1 MKLTLPKTLIFSAL
15 LLSGVNVVSAV
26 SVLTTL
32 TSNLPEFTQDDYM
45 LGNYL
50 IQPFTTGDAA
60 SLSKLQISSNSGW
73 NLANTPTVSL
83 LDSGRNIVA
92 DFVYQS
98 SAYELV
104 TYSVSSNGGSGY
116 ALTAAKT
123 YFIQINGGSG
133 YLNVTTSPSQTG
145 LPNWT
150 IGDGFFT
157 GFDSTASAQSSQIL
171 KFSLSGSG
179 QVPEPATGSLLVVG
193 FGFFALARRFKRS

>member
-32 TSNLPEFTQDDYM
+32 TSNLPESNQDDYM

-60 SLSKLQISSNSGW
+60 SLMQLQISSYSGW
-73 NLANTPTVSL
+73 NVANTPTVSL

-104 TYSVSSNGGSGY
+104 TYSVSSNGGSSY
-116 ALTAAKT
+116 ALTAAET

-133 YLNVTTSPSQTG
+133 YLNVTDSPSQTG

-171 KFSLSGSG
+171 QFSLSG

-193 FGFFALARRFKRS
+193 LGFFALARRFRRA

>member
-1 MKLTLPKTLIFSAL
+1 MKFKIPKIFISSAL
-15 LLSGVNVVSAV
+15 LLFGVNVVSAV

-83 LDSGRNIVA
+83 LDSGRNTVA

-104 TYSVSSNGGSGY
+104 TYSVSSNGGSSY
-116 ALTAAKT
+116 ALTAAET

-133 YLNVTTSPSQTG
+133 YLNVTTIPIQTG
-145 LPNWT
+145 LSGWT
-150 IGDGFFT
+150 IGDVSYHGV
-157 GFDSTASAQSSQIL
+157 DSSASTPSIQIL
-171 KFSLSGSG
+171 QFSLSG

>member
-1 MKLTLPKTLIFSAL
+1 MKFKTPKILISSAL
-15 LLSGVNVVSAV
+15 LLLGVNVVSAV

-45 LGNYL
+45 LGRGYL

-73 NLANTPTVSL
+73 PLAYTPTVSL

-104 TYSVSSNGGSGY
+104 TYSVSSNGGSSY
-116 ALTAAKT
+116 ALTAAET

-133 YLNVTTSPSQTG
+133 YLNVVTSPSQTG

-150 IGDGFFT
+150 IGDSFYT
-157 GFDSTASAQSSQIL
+157 GLDSSASYQGGQIL
-171 KFSLSGSG
+171 KFSLSG

>member
-15 LLSGVNVVSAV
+15 LLSGVNVVSAA

-45 LGNYL
+45 LGGWYL

-73 NLANTPTVSL
+73 NLAYTPTVSL

-104 TYSVSSNGGSGY
+104 NYSVSSNGGSSY
-116 ALTAAKT
+116 ALEAAKT
-123 YFIQINGGSG
+123 YFIQINGGYG

-171 KFSLSGSG
+171 QFSLSG

-193 FGFFALARRFKRS
+193 FGFFVLARRFKRS

>member
-1 MKLTLPKTLIFSAL
+1 MKLTTPKILISSAL
-15 LLSGVNVVSAV
+15 LLFGVNVVSAV

-32 TSNLPEFTQDDYM
+32 TSNLPESSPDDYM
-45 LGNYL
+45 LGFGYL

-60 SLSKLQISSNSGW
+60 TLMKLQISSNSGW
-73 NLANTPTVSL
+73 NVADTPTVSL

-104 TYSVSSNGGSGY
+104 NYSVSSNGGSSY
-116 ALTAAKT
+116 ALEAAKT

-150 IGDGFFT
+150 IGDVFFT

-171 KFSLSGSG
+171 KFSLSG

>member
-1 MKLTLPKTLIFSAL
+1 MKFKTPKILISSAL
-15 LLSGVNVVSAV
+15 LLLGVNVVSAV

-45 LGNYL
+45 LGGGYL

-60 SLSKLQISSNSGW
+60 SLSELQISSNSGW
-73 NLANTPTVSL
+73 NLVNTPTVSL

-104 TYSVSSNGGSGY
+104 TYSVSSNGGSSY
-116 ALTAAKT
+116 ALTAAET

-133 YLNVTTSPSQTG
+133 FLNVTTSPSQTG

-171 KFSLSGSG
+171 KFSLSG